1 MCVSADGFAEL
12 SAYEYEGVFNSITF
26 LVEGSS
32 PEVVLGGP
40 EDSLNFFGVIECSCQ
55 ETNLLISQLFED
67 HRGTTAKSF
76 SEIS

>member
-32 PEVVLGGP
+32 PEVVLGGF
-40 EDSLNFFGVIECSCQ
+40 EYEFDFGWVIC
-55 ETNLLISQLFED
+55 NLFQKLSILVPHFQYVD
-67 HRGTTAKSF
+67 
-76 SEIS
+76 I